1 MHTGRNKQKYI
12 MYKQQIISDDNNN
25 NNSKAFSF
33 AQYITDEL

>member
-1 MHTGRNKQKYI
+1 